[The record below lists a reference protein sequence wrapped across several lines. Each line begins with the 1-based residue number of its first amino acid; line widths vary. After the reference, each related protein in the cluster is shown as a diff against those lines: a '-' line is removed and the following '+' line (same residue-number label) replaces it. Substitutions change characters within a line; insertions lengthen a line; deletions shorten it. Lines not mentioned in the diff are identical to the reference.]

1 VHGSFRRD
9 LELLEGRPPTFR
21 LRRRRRARL
30 LSWGLAV
37 ASLVATAL
45 DVVARRPFVAALQL
59 TLAVAFIGILVRAE
73 LDSWL
78 FDGRQLV
85 RRSFT
90 GFGFR
95 ETRLRARS
103 IREIA
108 VDRAKGRARA
118 WVETS
123 DGEQYALVEGGEAEV
138 DRIAEGV
145 RRSVLLAATEP
156 PGRIV
161 H

>member
-1 VHGSFRRD
+1 VQGSFRRD

-21 LRRRRRARL
+21 LRRRRGARL
-30 LSWGLAV
+30 LSWGLA
-37 ASLVATAL
+37 AAALLATAL
-45 DVVARRPFVAALQL
+45 DLVAKRPFVAALQL
-59 TLAVAFIGILVRAE
+59 TLAVAFIGVLVRAE

-95 ETRLRARS
+95 EIRLRARS
-103 IREIA
+103 IVDVGIA
-108 VDRAKGRARA
+108 RAKGRARA
-118 WVETS
+118 WIETA

-138 DRIAEGV
+138 KRIAEGV
-145 RRSVLLAATEP
+145 RRSVLLAAADP
-156 PGRIV
+156 PARIV